1 MAMRVVIHREGL
13 AMEACLVSY
22 LFFIY
27 FVIYNGIYNEK
38 CGIYNELGKKLERCG
53 VGDLN

>member
-1 MAMRVVIHREGL
+1 MAMRVMILREGL

-27 FVIYNGIYNEK
+27 FVIYNGIYNETGEIDWRK
-38 CGIYNELGKKLERCG
+38 VEL
-53 VGDLN
+53 VV

>member
-1 MAMRVVIHREGL
+1 MAMRVVILREGL

-22 LFFIY
+22 FFFIY

-38 CGIYNELGKKLERCG
+38 CERNWKDVEL
-53 VGDLN
+53 VI

>member
-1 MAMRVVIHREGL
+1 MAMRVVIHKEGL

-38 CGIYNELGKKLERCG
+38 CERNWKDVEL
-53 VGDLN
+53 VI